1 MQRYEG
7 MLIIRPQLS
16 EEKREKITKKIE
28 QLITQEEGKIKNF
41 QLWGE
46 RRLADEIKK
55 EKKGVYY
62 LFHFSAG
69 RSATEPQVID
79 KIRKSCRL
87 DEDILRLLIVRM

>member
-1 MQRYEG
+1 MEKYEG
-7 MLIIRPQLS
+7 MLIIRPQLN
-16 EEKREKITKKIE
+16 EEKREKITQKIE

-55 EKKGVYY
+55 EKKGLYY
-62 LFHFSAG
+62 LFHFSA
-69 RSATEPQVID
+69 EPQTTD